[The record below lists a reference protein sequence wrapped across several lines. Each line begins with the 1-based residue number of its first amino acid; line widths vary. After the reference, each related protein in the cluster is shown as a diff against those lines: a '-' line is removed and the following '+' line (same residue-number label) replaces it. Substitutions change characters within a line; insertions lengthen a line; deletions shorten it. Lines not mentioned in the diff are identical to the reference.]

1 MTMIAASSSP
11 GVASRFAAPIGIGL
25 VALAL
30 AALPAFRPPLFFES
44 FLYLMFFWIALST
57 SWTIL
62 SGFTGYVSFGHGA
75 FYGVGMY
82 AMADL
87 GPKLSIWAALPF
99 AGVSAALLGVIIG
112 TIVFRVRRL
121 RGELFALLTLAL
133 AIVLATIV
141 LNTPIDGG
149 PGVFLNGV
157 APPKIYT
164 SPSSTIYL
172 MGMCVAMGSLAI
184 AWGIQHAK
192 LGRGLFAISD
202 DEDVAEILG
211 VPTFAYKLIAIAIS
225 SGIAGV
231 MGAVHAIFV
240 SYVTVGETF
249 SITVPLYVL
258 LMAVLGGARHWLGA
272 AIGAVFVTALSYSF
286 VGGDFALA
294 ARAAIGLTLVLA
306 TLFLPEGV
314 VGFVQSRFRARVV
327 ATPSETPSETPDAAS
342 MIPATRADPS
352 RIDQSARPLVQARG
366 VSLAFR
372 GVQAL
377 DGVDVDI
384 REGEILGLVGPN
396 GSGKSTLINVL
407 SGLYVPD
414 AGEIRFDGVDIARA
428 SGHARAR
435 LGIARTFQI
444 PRPFARLTVLD
455 NVMVP
460 AMFGAGGLEK
470 SAARDKAMEA
480 LAFVGLDGRAAVA
493 PASLNLHQR
502 KFLELARA
510 LASGARLIMLDEVLA
525 GLTPR
530 EIANAIDMVR
540 RIHARG
546 ATILFVEHNMR
557 AVLELTDR
565 LIVLNQGRLIADGAP
580 RDVMDDPAVIAAYLG
595 APDAEH

>member
-258 LMAVLGGARHWLGA
+258 LMAVLGGLRDSVEL
-272 AIGAVFVTALSYSF
+272 FV
-286 VGGDFALA
+286 
-294 ARAAIGLTLVLA
+294 RWR
-306 TLFLPEGV
+306 
-314 VGFVQSRFRARVV
+314 RFRAGG
-327 ATPSETPSETPDAAS
+327 
-342 MIPATRADPS
+342 
-352 RIDQSARPLVQARG
+352 ARG
-366 VSLAFR
+366 HR
-372 GVQAL
+372 
-377 DGVDVDI
+377 
-384 REGEILGLVGPN
+384 
-396 GSGKSTLINVL
+396 
-407 SGLYVPD
+407 
-414 AGEIRFDGVDIARA
+414 
-428 SGHARAR
+428 
-435 LGIARTFQI
+435 
-444 PRPFARLTVLD
+444 
-455 NVMVP
+455 
-460 AMFGAGGLEK
+460 
-470 SAARDKAMEA
+470 
-480 LAFVGLDGRAAVA
+480 
-493 PASLNLHQR
+493 
-502 KFLELARA
+502 
-510 LASGARLIMLDEVLA
+510 
-525 GLTPR
+525 
-530 EIANAIDMVR
+530 ANAR
-540 RIHARG
+540 
-546 ATILFVEHNMR
+546 
-557 AVLELTDR
+557 
-565 LIVLNQGRLIADGAP
+565 P
-580 RDVMDDPAVIAAYLG
+580 RDVVFARGRRWFRAVEISRARRRDAVGDAVGDARRGINDPGDPSGPVAHRPVG
-595 APDAEH
+595 ATAGSSAWRQSGVSRRAGARWRRRRYSGRRNPRPRGPQWLRQVDAHQRFERPLRAGRGRNPFRRRGHRARQRPRAGATGHRADLSRV

>member
-1 MTMIAASSSP
+1 MTA
-11 GVASRFAAPIGIGL
+11 AAPKQTSRRAAPLGF
-25 VALAL
+25 ALALIAL
-30 AALPAFRPPLFFES
+30 AALPLAHPPPFFES
-44 FLYLMFFWIALST
+44 FLYLIFFWIALST

-87 GPKLSIWAALPF
+87 GPRLPLWLALPVAGALAAAL
-99 AGVSAALLGVIIG
+99 GVVIG
-112 TIVFRVRRL
+112 AIVFRVRRL

-133 AIVLATIV
+133 AIVLATVV

-157 APPKIYT
+157 VPPQIYK

-172 MGMCVAMGSLAI
+172 MGGVVAIGAMALA
-184 AWGIQHAK
+184 WHIQSAK

-202 DEDVAEILG
+202 DEDVAEVLG
-211 VPTFAYKLIAIAIS
+211 VPTFGYKIAAIAIS
-225 SGIAGV
+225 SAIAGV
-231 MGAVHAIFV
+231 MGAVHALFI

-249 SITVPLYVL
+249 SITTPLYVL
-258 LMAVLGGARHWLGA
+258 LMAVLGGARHWAGP
-272 AIGAVFVTALSYSF
+272 AIGAIFITALSYSF

-306 TLFLPEGV
+306 TLFLPDGV
-314 VGFVQSRFRARVV
+314 VGLILKSWRSRHAAPAPEAAAPEARE
-327 ATPSETPSETPDAAS
+327 AMPRPDPARFDWAAK
-342 MIPATRADPS
+342 
-352 RIDQSARPLVQARG
+352 PLVAARG

-377 DGVDVDI
+377 DGVDLDI

-407 SGLYVPD
+407 SGLYMPD
-414 AGEIRFDGVDIARA
+414 AGEVRFGGHEIARA

-435 LGIARTFQI
+435 LGVARTFQI
-444 PRPFARLTVLD
+444 PRPFARVSVLD

-460 AMFGAGGLEK
+460 AMFGAGGLDAT
-470 SAARDKAMEA
+470 AARARAMEA
-480 LAFVGLDGRAAVA
+480 LAFVGLDGRADAL
-493 PASLNLHQR
+493 PATLNLHQR

-510 LASGARLIMLDEVLA
+510 LASDARLIMLDEVLA

-580 RDVMDDPAVIAAYLG
+580 RAVMDDPAVIAAYLG
-595 APDAEH
+595 APDAAH

>member
-1 MTMIAASSSP
+1 MGMLTPSGPRGLAARFGAPAGIVAVTIA
-11 GVASRFAAPIGIGL
+11 F
-25 VALAL
+25 

-44 FLYLMFFWIALST
+44 FLYLIFLWIALST

-87 GPKLSIWAALPF
+87 APKTSIWLALPV
-99 AGVSAALLGVIIG
+99 AGALAALLGVFIG
-112 TIVFRVRRL
+112 AVVFRVRRL

-133 AIVLATIV
+133 AVVIATIV

-157 APPKIYT
+157 APPRIYD
-164 SPSSTIYL
+164 SPSSTTYL
-172 MGMCVAMGSLAI
+172 MGLVVAMGSVAV
-184 AWGIQHAK
+184 ARATQYAK

-211 VPTFAYKLIAIAIS
+211 VPTFGYKLVAIGLS

-231 MGAVHAIFV
+231 AGAVHAIFI

-258 LMAVLGGARHWLGA
+258 LMAVLGGARHWVGPAVGA
-272 AIGAVFVTALSYSF
+272 TFVTALSYSF

-294 ARAAIGLTLVLA
+294 ARAAIGLMLVLA
-306 TLFLPEGV
+306 TLFLPEGI
-314 VGFVQSRFRARVV
+314 VGFVQSRRRRRNDPVVPAPSSQALAAATVARA
-327 ATPSETPSETPDAAS
+327 P
-342 MIPATRADPS
+342 IADTS
-352 RIDQSARPLVQARG
+352 RPLVETRG
-366 VSLAFR
+366 VGLAFR

-377 DGVDVDI
+377 DGVDVKI

-396 GSGKSTLINVL
+396 GSGKSTFINVL
-407 SGLYVPD
+407 SGLYLPD
-414 AGEIRFDGVDIARA
+414 AGEIHFSGRDISRA
-428 SGHARAR
+428 TGHSRAR

-444 PRPFARLTVLD
+444 PRPFARQTVLD
-455 NVMVP
+455 NVMIP
-460 AMFGAGGLEK
+460 AMFGAGRSGEID
-470 SAARDKAMEA
+470 ARRRAMDA
-480 LAFVGLDGRAAVA
+480 LAFVGLDARAASA
-493 PASLNLHQR
+493 PATLNLHQR

-510 LASGARLIMLDEVLA
+510 LASGAQLIMLDEVLA
-525 GLTPR
+525 GLTPG
-530 EIANAIDMVR
+530 EISNAMEMVR
-540 RIHARG
+540 RIQARG
-546 ATILFVEHNMR
+546 ATILFVEHNIR

-565 LIVLNQGRLIADGAP
+565 LVVLNQGRVIAEGP
-580 RDVMDDPAVIAAYLG
+580 PHQVMNDPAVVTAYVG
-595 APDAEH
+595 APDVEH